1 MSTNDHILSTFNTAL
16 QELKETTLTMASG
29 TQRNLQNA
37 ISGLLQ
43 RDKQLCNQAIADD
56 DDEDR
61 LEIEID
67 RLGMAAIIR
76 FRPVAGDLRMVI
88 GTMKTATNLE
98 RISDQAVSIAKR
110 ARKMVKQ
117 DELPDTTRVEGLY
130 QVAASMLADAV
141 TAYADGNSE
150 LALTVIGREKELKK
164 THKSTSRFFSKKLEG
179 ETDYYRAFLDL
190 VFVCRWL
197 ERVGNLATNIAEDVI
212 FEETSTDIRHGGELP
227 AALTDQ
233 EKPS

>member
-1 MSTNDHILSTFNTAL
+1 MQNAEHILSTFNTAL
-16 QELKETTLTMASG
+16 QEIKETTLTMGAG

-37 ISGLLQ
+37 INGLLQ
-43 RDKQLCNQAIADD
+43 RNKQLCNQAIADD

-67 RLGMAAIIR
+67 RMGMAIIIR

-110 ARKMVKQ
+110 ARKLIKNEEVP
-117 DELPDTTRVEGLY
+117 EIARIEGLY
-130 QVAASMLADAV
+130 QVAAGMLADAM
-141 TAYADGNSE
+141 TAYSDGDPE
-150 LALTVIGREKELKK
+150 LALTVIEREKPLKK
-164 THKSTSRFFSKKLEG
+164 THKSTSRFFSTKLEG
-179 ETDYYRAFLDL
+179 ETEHSRDYLDL

-212 FEETSTDIRHGGELP
+212 FEETSTDIRHGGDLP
-227 AALTDQ
+227 PELTD
-233 EKPS
+233 